1 MYQREETIDL
11 GIIASEIAQWSINHY
26 GYFVKSSNDKLE
38 MITSFAEDLSRL
50 PQDSIRFI
58 SKVQNEWV
66 DNGNTRPPTIPEFL
80 KEVRT
85 KYNREMQENRPKLE
99 CKTSSTNYAGIW
111 DSSSKDIESA
121 LRFMRNVYNAREV
134 SPATKW
140 VIRDYFTKQGY
151 TNQQLKDMKLL

>member
-58 SKVQNEWV
+58 GKVQNEWV

-85 KYNREMQENRPKLE
+85 KYNQDMQQNTPKLE
-99 CKTSSTNYAGIW
+99 HHQTTDYAGMW
-111 DSSSKDIESA
+111 NACENCGEHDA
-121 LRFMRNVYNAREV
+121 LNFMKMTYNKREV
-134 SPATKW
+134 SDATKYI
-140 VIRDYFTKQGY
+140 IRTYFEKLGY
-151 TNQQLKDMKLL
+151 DKNKINQMMN